1 MTLFRETPFCL
12 FLRGNHWHYKAVPAL
27 KTGSRRGRTPLK
39 NRCVPTFMTSMNLH
53 RVLMSHNLLQLSS
66 SKSQAAPSQLIL
78 CHWESWTLTNITVD
92 VGSTPIKRIIA
103 YNETS
108 FVGLKLRNHQAA
120 QEDKRQKSGHC
131 LDHPVTQGQIN
142 TVTQRNVQFFPEEGI
157 MLIYIV
163 KYSVDK
169 S

>member
-1 MTLFRETPFCL
+1 MTCCNCP
-12 FLRGNHWHYKAVPAL
+12 P
-27 KTGSRRGRTPLK
+27 
-39 NRCVPTFMTSMNLH
+39 
-53 RVLMSHNLLQLSS
+53 
-66 SKSQAAPSQLIL
+66 
-78 CHWESWTLTNITVD
+78 VD

-131 LDHPVTQGQIN
+131 LDHPVAQGQIN